1 MGKVKKTS
9 DFIQNILFQGE
20 APPGQPQE
28 QKAAPAKEAQE
39 ERRGASP
46 REETAAAAYLFVFI
60 LTAGAMEL
68 CWLLA
73 LAAWCAAA
81 AGWPAFPFLQA
92 TGTFWLAAAVASAT
106 RRGLQ
111 RPFYILLAH
120 LFALSASALLL
131 LYVFYG
137 YRGKISF
144 WDRSWLA
151 DIFAGPKG
159 AMEIFVLIA
168 VVLFAAIFYGGGL
181 SLARR
186 PKDYSCVTRRLDVG
200 IGIFL
205 LLLFA
210 DAGVKAPGFNAW
222 AFLFPFFFFSMLA
235 AALARCR
242 GSGQKDYLPGQRWA
256 GLVLTFSAAVLLFAV
271 GAILVFLPYLTAAA
285 EGGLALLKTFSNPL
299 FYSFLLPILR
309 FLFGRRSGGDV
320 YEGGDPSVGGG
331 SAMLP
336 DAPAESSWGELA
348 VKIFGFGIL
357 GVAAFAL
364 LLAAGWG
371 LHRLFRWLLSEN
383 PERKE
388 KSLLWERLFLWF
400 ALFIFRCRKLFSALL
415 RPGSSSAA
423 ECSEAVRGY
432 RRLLR
437 WGRSCGLPRLLS
449 ETPREYGLRLALYF
463 PAIKDEIE
471 LITISFNRE
480 IYGGLPVEEKQ
491 VALLKQARLKLY
503 SPLIW
508 FSRLKPRKTPK

>member
-1 MGKVKKTS
+1 M
-9 DFIQNILFQGE
+9 
-20 APPGQPQE
+20 PPGQGQPQE
-28 QKAAPAKEAQE
+28 QKAAPAAEALLKPQE
-39 ERRGASP
+39 AHIAVPPMG
-46 REETAAAAYLFVFI
+46 ETNAAAYLFI

-73 LAAWCAAA
+73 LAAWCKAAA
-81 AGWPAFPFLQA
+81 RWPAFPFLQA
-92 TGTFWLAAAVASAT
+92 TGAFWLAAAVASAT
-106 RRGLQ
+106 RQSGL
-111 RPFYILLAH
+111 RLIYILLAH
-120 LFALSASALLL
+120 LVALSASALRL

-137 YRGKISF
+137 YGERISF
-144 WDRSWLA
+144 WDRRWLA
-151 DIFAGPKG
+151 DVFAGPKG

-168 VVLFAAIFYGGGL
+168 VVLFAAVFYCSGL

-186 PKDYSCVTRRLDVG
+186 PKEYSCVTRRLDVG

-210 DAGVKAPGFNAW
+210 DAGVKAPGFNAQ

-235 AALARCR
+235 AALARSR
-242 GSGQKDYLPGQRWA
+242 GSGQKDYLPGQRLA

-271 GAILVFLPYLTAAA
+271 GGMMIFLPYLTAAA
-285 EGGLALLKTFSNPL
+285 EGGLTLLKSFSNPL
-299 FYSFLLPILR
+299 FYSFLMPILR
-309 FLFGRRSGGDV
+309 LLFGRRSGGEI
-320 YEGGDPSVGGG
+320 YEGGDPSIGKD
-331 SAMLP
+331 AMLP
-336 DAPAESSWGELA
+336 NVLAESYWGELA
-348 VKIFGFGIL
+348 TKIFGFGIL
-357 GVAAFAL
+357 GAAAFVL

-371 LHRLFRWLLSEN
+371 LHRLFRFLLSKN

-400 ALFIFRCRKLFSALL
+400 ALFSLRCRKLFSALL

-423 ECSEAVRGY
+423 EHSEAVRGY

-449 ETPREYGLRLALYF
+449 ETPREYGSRLALYF

-471 LITISFNRE
+471 LIISSFNRE
-480 IYGGLPVEEKQ
+480 IYGGIPVEEKQ
-491 VALLKQARLKLY
+491 AALLKQARLKFY

-508 FSRLKPRKTPK
+508 FSRLKPRKTLR